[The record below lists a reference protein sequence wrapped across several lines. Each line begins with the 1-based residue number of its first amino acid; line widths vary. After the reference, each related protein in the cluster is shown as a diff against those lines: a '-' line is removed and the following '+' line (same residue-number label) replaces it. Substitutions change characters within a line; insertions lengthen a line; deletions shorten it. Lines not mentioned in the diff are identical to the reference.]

1 MELLV
6 MRNPIQL
13 YSRKTYQITFVG
25 FYFCGVACPW
35 DCGAETDRAALIV
48 TLG

>member
-13 YSRKTYQITFVG
+13 YSRKTYQITFVAFNSVVLHARG
-25 FYFCGVACPW
+25 TAVRKQTGL
-35 DCGAETDRAALIV
+35 R
-48 TLG
+48 